1 MPRLGTEEEGRTPKV
16 GGRYPGGRNRPT
28 RRSALLLLRAGL
40 VAGCARRLENAHP
53 GPGVPG
59 GKPLAG
65 WELAS
70 PLPAPGSANRVDLGS
85 ASDLPR
91 LASMR
96 PGTHYVVTGTIDL
109 GGGTCTVGG
118 G

>member
-28 RRSALLLLRAGL
+28 RRSVLLLLQAGL

-70 PLPAPGSANRVDLGS
+70 PIPAPGSANR
-85 ASDLPR
+85 
-91 LASMR
+91 
-96 PGTHYVVTGTIDL
+96 IDL
-109 GGGTCTVGG
+109 SSAADL
-118 G
+118 